1 MSFVRSNFL
10 ISLFALQF
18 LGCSAGNIGYWEFK
32 LLEKSID
39 TLGTIFKSEKSPVVK
54 KIEVPKAANPPDIVS
69 YIAVSDLDGSE
80 VSSSE
85 IKALTERLRSELL
98 MTKHFKVLE
107 RDIME
112 EILKEQGFQQSG
124 CTTSECVVQIG
135 QLVNVEKMVA
145 GRINKIGNTFSSSV
159 RIIDITTGSID
170 KIVSFD
176 YTGPIDELLKRGMKK
191 IAIELTL

>member
-54 KIEVPKAANPPDIVS
+54 KIEVPKAANPPDIVY

-145 GRINKIGNTFSSSV
+145 GTINKIGNTYSSSV

-170 KIVSFD
+170 RIVSFD

-191 IAIELTL
+191 IAIELIL

>member
-135 QLVNVEKMVA
+135 QLVNVEKIVA
-145 GRINKIGNTFSSSV
+145 GTINKIGNTYSSSV

>member
-10 ISLFALQF
+10 ILSFALQF

-54 KIEVPKAANPPDIVS
+54 KIEVPKAANPPDIVY

-145 GRINKIGNTFSSSV
+145 GTINKIGNTYSSSV

-191 IAIELTL
+191 IAIELIL

>member
-145 GRINKIGNTFSSSV
+145 GTINKIGNTYSSSV

-191 IAIELTL
+191 IAIELIL

>member
-54 KIEVPKAANPPDIVS
+54 KIEVPKASNPPDIVS

-145 GRINKIGNTFSSSV
+145 GTINKIGNTFSSSV

>member
-39 TLGTIFKSEKSPVVK
+39 TLGTIFKSEKSPVIK

>member
-54 KIEVPKAANPPDIVS
+54 KIEVPKAANPPDIIS

-80 VSSSE
+80 ISSSE

-145 GRINKIGNTFSSSV
+145 GTINKIGNTYSSSV

>member
-1 MSFVRSNFL
+1 MDARREVLGIGNLNCLKNQL
-10 ISLFALQF
+10 IR
-18 LGCSAGNIGYWEFK
+18 WE
-32 LLEKSID
+32 LYL
-39 TLGTIFKSEKSPVVK
+39 KSEKSPVVK

>member
-10 ISLFALQF
+10 ILSFAFQF

-54 KIEVPKAANPPDIVS
+54 KIEVPKAANPQDIVS

-135 QLVNVEKMVA
+135 TTSKCRKN
-145 GRINKIGNTFSSSV
+145 GGGDNK
-159 RIIDITTGSID
+159 
-170 KIVSFD
+170 
-176 YTGPIDELLKRGMKK
+176 
-191 IAIELTL
+191 

>member
-1 MSFVRSNFL
+1 MSFVRSGFL

-145 GRINKIGNTFSSSV
+145 GTINKIGNTFSSSV